1 MSETEDT
8 TVEEPIA
15 GATEAATQMA
25 SESVGPASN
34 AAPRRP
40 AALPASLVDRMVGRL
55 GTSSQMHERGVMFQ
69 QALGPA
75 LEEMLQ
81 LSTGLEIDVR
91 PGKIRMGRRRELWA
105 ELIDGSVYCTGHV
118 RKWADEVSYFCG
130 APLVIGLV
138 ECLLGGADPETIEA
152 VTRPLSAIEL
162 DMSLVIFENL
172 SDVVA
177 SAVSQAGEPL
187 KANVDAPSAVVP
199 EEIDDPAPDCHAAA
213 IGFEIEFAGSSTVA
227 YFIAP
232 QEQLLKTKPVK
243 RATIKDDEAKAQSD
257 WRERLSKR
265 VVRSDVRL
273 EARIALDQMRL
284 ADISRLQPG
293 DVLAFPEE
301 TGARVILGGNG
312 KDIYNCALGRTGQ
325 RYMVR
330 IEDPTGVDENWR
342 AAFT

>member
-1 MSETEDT
+1 MSENDDT
-8 TVEEPIA
+8 PVEETS
-15 GATEAATQMA
+15 TETAAEA
-25 SESVGPASN
+25 SSPDRSE
-34 AAPRRP
+34 P

-55 GTSSQMHERGVMFQ
+55 GTTSQVYERGLMFQ

-91 PGKIRMGRRRELWA
+91 PGKIRTGRRRELWA
-105 ELIDGSVYCTGHV
+105 ELIDGSIYCTGHL
-118 RKWADEVSYFCG
+118 RKWADDVSYFCG

-138 ECLLGGADPETIEA
+138 ECLLGGADPETIEP
-152 VTRPLSAIEL
+152 VTRKLSAIEL

-172 SDVVA
+172 NDVVA
-177 SAVSQAGEPL
+177 AAVSTTDQPK
-187 KANVDAPSAVVP
+187 KATVDTPAAEIP
-199 EEIDDPAPDCHAAA
+199 EEIDDPVPDYHAAA
-213 IGFEIEFAGSSTVA
+213 IGFEIEFAGSSTFA

-232 QEQLLKTKPVK
+232 QQQLLKTKPAK
-243 RATIKDDEAKAQSD
+243 RATVKDEEAKAQTD

-284 ADISRLQPG
+284 ADLSRLQPG